1 LSNANLS
8 FSNGEKN
15 LILLLKNKNA
25 VEKWAQMQAGIEY

>member
-1 LSNANLS
+1 MQTSR
-8 FSNGEKN
+8 FQTEKRF